1 MLLLEESDVVDG
13 VCDGLVDAAE
23 NLGMFPEIARRI
35 QQLTFKKMSSIRD
48 LESIVSRD
56 VALTA
61 RILRLA
67 NSPHYGGR
75 RTVTALRHALV
86 AIGYVDAVQVSLAL
100 AMTSALV
107 RHPKSHTVMA
117 HSARTAVIA
126 RELARHT
133 RALEPPEAFV
143 AGMLHD
149 LGKVVLLEAI
159 GQSYADVLERPGLTE
174 PERLVAERKVARVD
188 HAVLGEQCL
197 KRWRFSCG
205 TTLAVRNHHQPE
217 MTVGLEGRPAF
228 CADALIALADW
239 VEHAYTEN
247 GTSGLAAAI
256 VAHPCN
262 IPLEI
267 DDVRAAEAV
276 DTIQLELTAL
286 SV

>member
-23 NLGMFPEIARRI
+23 NLGMFPEIARQI
-35 QQLTFKKMSSIRD
+35 QQLSFKKMASIPD
-48 LESIVSRD
+48 LEVIVSRD

-67 NSPHYGGR
+67 NSPYYGGR

-86 AIGYVDAVQVSLAL
+86 SIGYVDAVQISLAL
-100 AMTSALV
+100 AMTSVLV
-107 RHPKSHTVMA
+107 RHPRSHLVMA

-149 LGKVVLLEAI
+149 LGKVVLLEAV
-159 GQSYADVLERPGLTE
+159 GQSYAEVLERPGLTE
-174 PERLVAERKVARVD
+174 PERLAAERHLAHVD

-217 MTVGLEGRPAF
+217 MTHGLEGRPAF
-228 CADALIALADW
+228 CADALIALSLI
-239 VEHAYTEN
+239 H
-247 GTSGLAAAI
+247 I
-256 VAHPCN
+256 
-262 IPLEI
+262 
-267 DDVRAAEAV
+267 
-276 DTIQLELTAL
+276 
-286 SV
+286 